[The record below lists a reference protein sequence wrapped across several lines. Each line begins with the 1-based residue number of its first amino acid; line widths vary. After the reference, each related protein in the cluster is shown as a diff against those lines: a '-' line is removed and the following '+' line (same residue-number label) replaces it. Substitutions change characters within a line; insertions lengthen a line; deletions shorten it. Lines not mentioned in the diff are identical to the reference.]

1 MQKARFL
8 PYGFALP
15 LAAMAAALGGAESA
29 AVKLMAALL
38 AMEVAALSA
47 PDAFRRAAAG
57 MVSRRK
63 VAGCALLALLMTAV
77 AAGVGQLCAPWIA
90 GRSVVELAEARWWLG
105 AAAALAALRCA
116 VEIFAAQGDMISAWL
131 SDLLGGVVTAAAL
144 MIFYD
149 DASRARACCLSASGM
164 LTLSLGIAAFF
175 GRGEKPQFS
184 LGIFREVPTAWMRTL
199 LYPAL
204 ACGMVAAGG
213 SFSVAGLLGGAAA
226 ALACRT
232 TFRRSTTES
241 AGFNVTV
248 ALLALL
254 LGGLLASAEL
264 FGIPTIGTD
273 FGAFVWLGLLSGLSL
288 YGGLNARTC
297 AAMLLMLA
305 AAAGSAANGWSPEF
319 YAVPLR
325 GAMLSAGGLAAFCC
339 MLPDLALLIRRGRAN
354 RIRKKAQK
362 RT

>member
-29 AVKLMAALL
+29 AVKLMAAML
-38 AMEVAALSA
+38 AMDVAALGA

-63 VAGCALLALLMTAV
+63 VAGCALLALLMAAV
-77 AAGVGQLCAPWIA
+77 AAGAGQLCAPWIA
-90 GRSVVELAEARWWLG
+90 GRSVVEIAEARWWLG
-105 AAAALAALRCA
+105 AAAALVALRCA
-116 VEIFAAQGDMISAWL
+116 EEIFVTQGDMVSARL

-144 MIFYD
+144 LIFYD
-149 DASRARACCLSASGM
+149 DASRARACCLSACGM

-175 GRGEKPQFS
+175 GHGEKPQLS
-184 LGIFREVPTAWMRTL
+184 PAIFREAPAAWLRAL

-213 SFSVAGLLGGAAA
+213 RFSVAGLLGGAAA
-226 ALACRT
+226 ALVCRT
-232 TFRRSTTES
+232 TFRRSAAES

-248 ALLALL
+248 ASLALL

-264 FGIPTIGTD
+264 FGFPTIGTD
-273 FGAFVWLGLLSGLSL
+273 SGAFVWLGLLCGLSL
-288 YGGLNARTC
+288 YGGLNAHTC

-305 AAAGSAANGWSPEF
+305 AAAGSAADGWAPET

-325 GAMLSAGGLAAFCC
+325 GAMLAAGGLAAFCC
-339 MLPDLALLIRRGRAN
+339 MIPDLALLIRRGRAN
-354 RIRKKAQK
+354 RIRRGAQK